1 MTTTT
6 YDDNDARADRV
17 AAWATGVGAGLV
29 VFMVSWLVSNRVL
42 TMYLAV
48 PMGPVA
54 AMTVAIVTGAAV
66 TVRQGRRLSARF
78 RD

>member
-1 MTTTT
+1 MTTTRHESEV
-6 YDDNDARADRV
+6 RADRV

-29 VFMVSWLVSNRVL
+29 VFMGSWLVWNRVL
-42 TMYLAV
+42 TMFLEA

-54 AMTVAIVTGAAV
+54 AMTVAILTGAAV

>member
-1 MTTTT
+1 MTTTRSES
-6 YDDNDARADRV
+6 DVRADRV

-29 VFMVSWLVSNRVL
+29 VFMVSWLVWDRVL
-42 TMYLAV
+42 TMFLEV

-54 AMTVAIVTGAAV
+54 AMTAAIATGAAV

-78 RD
+78 HD